1 MTTYQNPLA
10 AMFAATWLLS
20 LSPSTSVAAF
30 GDLDDPEDLTAGRMA
45 ADTFV
50 VRPVGAVATLLG
62 SVVYVIS
69 LPFSY
74 SGGNQQQAYKA
85 LVQDPAEYTFQR
97 PLGDDF

>member
-1 MTTYQNPLA
+1 MIA
-10 AMFAATWLLS
+10 AIWLLS
-20 LSPSTSVAAF
+20 LSPSASVAAF
-30 GDLDDPEDLTAGRMA
+30 GALDDAEDVTGERMA
-45 ADTFV
+45 ADAFV

-74 SGGNQQQAYKA
+74 SGGNQQQAYEA
-85 LVQDPAEYTFQR
+85 LVVDPAEFTFRR